1 MERIPK
7 SGEFYRHFKNKL
19 YQVITVATHSET
31 GEELVIY
38 QALYGD
44 YKTYAR
50 PLAMFSSEVD
60 HEKYPDVV
68 QKYRFERVEPGD
80 WEKHVEQAS
89 AWEDTGAAS
98 DADCDGAEKFP
109 DTAGYRKCEEV
120 QTQENIAQGTAQIT
134 EDSRT
139 VENQA
144 DESKAQIN
152 PKVLEFLDTEDFD
165 ERYNI
170 LVSLRD
176 ELDDQMVNILAVALD
191 IVIPEGRLEERYDA
205 LKNCLRTRQR
215 YESTRLR

>member
-19 YQVITVATHSET
+19 YQVVTVATHSET

-50 PLAMFSSEVD
+50 PLAMFTSEVD
-60 HEKYPDVV
+60 HEKYPEVT

-98 DADCDGAEKFP
+98 DADCDGAEKFL

-191 IVIPEGRLEERYDA
+191 VVIPEGRIEERYDA